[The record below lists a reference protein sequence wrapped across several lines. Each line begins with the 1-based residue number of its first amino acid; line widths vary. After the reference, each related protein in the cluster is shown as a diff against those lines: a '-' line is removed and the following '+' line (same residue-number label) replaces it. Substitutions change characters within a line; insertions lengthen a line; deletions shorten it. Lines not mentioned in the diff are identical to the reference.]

1 MPRRLQTHRPPV
13 QTRPGRRRGS
23 PREPVWARWPDEK
36 LLHLRLR
43 DLDAELSLDSQPLAR
58 RLARLH
64 DELAG
69 RGLTFGP
76 HCWLSEGWFAVDGI
90 PGFAVPFYLAHPR
103 LRRLERRQMHEVV
116 GGTTTWCMKLLRHEA
131 GHAIDAAY
139 RLRYRRDWQSVFGD
153 PRRRYPASYR
163 PRPSSRSYVLHL
175 RNWYAQSHPCE
186 DFAETFAV
194 WLASGSGWKR
204 RYRGWPAL
212 EKLEFVD
219 ALMAEVAGRPAILR
233 SRGRLAPLGRL
244 REPLRA
250 YYERRRAFWARESL
264 ADADEA
270 LARLFPGARADGLG
284 CRASDLVRALRPGLA
299 RTPAFAGFARRYL
312 LDQVL
317 QDLVRRARETAARV
331 EPTPARAIIPRA
343 MRVLVPL
350 ADRLGERFR
359 RVLV

>member
-1 MPRRLQTHRPPV
+1 MPRE
-13 QTRPGRRRGS
+13 S
-23 PREPVWARWPDEK
+23 VWACWPDEK
-36 LLHLRLR
+36 LFDLRLR
-43 DLDAELSLDSQPLAR
+43 DLDADLTLKAQPLAR
-58 RLARLH
+58 RLARLY

-76 HCWLSEGWFAVDGI
+76 HFWLSDGWFAVDGI

-116 GGTTTWCMKLLRHEA
+116 GGTATWCMKLLRHEA

-163 PRPSSRSYVLHL
+163 PRPDSRSHVLHL

-194 WLASGSGWKR
+194 WLGSGAGWKR

-219 ALMAEVAGRPAILR
+219 ALMAEVAGQPAILR

-244 REPLRA
+244 RETLLA
-250 YYERRRAFWARESL
+250 YYRRRRAFWARESL
-264 ADADEA
+264 AYADEA
-270 LARLFPGARADGLG
+270 LARLFPGFRADDAGRPVAGQL
-284 CRASDLVRALRPGLA
+284 RALRPGLA
-299 RTPAFAGFARRYL
+299 RAPAFAGFKRRYL

-317 QDLVRRARETAARV
+317 HDLVRRARETAARV
-331 EPTPARAIIPRA
+331 EPTPVRAIIPQA
-343 MRVLVPL
+343 TRVLVPL
-350 ADRLGERFR
+350 ADRLGEQFR